1 MKDFFKYVFATVTG
15 LIITGLVLLFLSVI
29 IIFGVAMSSSA
40 PVVEDNTVMVLKLD
54 GAITERTE
62 NNVFSEILYGG
73 DSSLSLEDMLSAIE
87 QAKENE
93 KVKGIYLEAG
103 MMSGATPAMLQEL
116 RDAIV
121 DFKNSGKFV
130 LSYGDTYTQ
139 GAYYVCSAADSVVVN
154 PSGMLEWKGMSM
166 QTTFFKDLLDK
177 VGVEMQIF
185 KVGTYKSAVEPFI
198 ATEMSD
204 ANREQV
210 SVFSNEVWDEM
221 LADVSV
227 SRNMLPE
234 KLDLLADTLTALCEP
249 TFYLKEGLVDKLAYS
264 DEVPRIICN
273 MMGVEEDDDYN
284 VMDYRDMAQV
294 ASEQP
299 KDDSGNI
306 VAVYYAYGDIVD
318 VPSSNAMSA
327 EIASSKVI
335 RDLEELAEDEDV
347 KAVVLRVNSGGGS
360 AYASEQIWHQ
370 VMNIKSKKPV
380 VVSMGG
386 MAASGGY
393 YISCAADWIVAEPTT
408 LTGSIG
414 IFGMVPEVSKL
425 VNDKLGVYFCTVK
438 TNEYADFGDLSRP
451 MNDSEK
457 SVMQAYVERGYE
469 LFTKRCADGRS
480 MSQDSIKSIAEGRVW
495 TGSHAKE
502 LGLVDQLGSLGDA
515 VDKAKQL
522 AEIEACTVMSYPGQS
537 SYLDMFAQ
545 AAKGDSYA
553 DSKMK
558 EIMGDYYNIFSY
570 LKHVSSER
578 AIVAKMP
585 YTFNFGL

>member
-234 KLDLLADTLTALCEP
+234 KLDLLADTVTALCEP

-370 VMNIKSKKPV
+370 VMNIKSKKTV

-425 VNDKLGVYFCTVK
+425 VNDKLGVYFSTVK